1 MWLTVTAFVQ
11 AVRWGIDVI
20 ITDVTKTWLDLR
32 GALQGSVYSLGSV
45 FPHAAD
51 GLHVVDYDKIAAQY
65 SRMFYWTTLEFYTP
79 MQIYQRRKD
88 HSYLEGYAGP
98 FRKMDIVEPLPLVA
112 SS

>member
-32 GALQGSVYSLGSV
+32 GALQGSVHPLGSV

-51 GLHVVDYDKIAAQY
+51 ELHVVDYDKIARQH
-65 SRMFYWTTLEFYTP
+65 SRMFLWTTMHYYSPVQAFTRIAKKAALENV
-79 MQIYQRRKD
+79 
-88 HSYLEGYAGP
+88 AGP
-98 FRKMDIVEPLPLVA
+98 FKLAVVAPLQ
-112 SS
+112 